1 LKKLQDVAAGVHL
14 PRAVRFTS
22 LGTGLAAF
30 ACGPGGLIGARGGIE
45 MQIGWKLAG
54 LSASALLALG
64 APAWGAPDDADF
76 VKAAANAGMMEVE
89 LGKHAAQHGAD
100 AQVRAFGERMVTDHG
115 KANQELKGVAQRAG
129 LAVPSQM
136 DEEHRDKLQKLSKL
150 RGAEFD
156 KAYMDEMVK
165 GHEHVIEAF
174 EDQAKEPTS
183 ELDHWA
189 AKTLPTLQAHLQQA
203 EKVAE
208 SVEGAEGSAGGGS
221 SNLGGDAGRALDP
234 SVTGVP
240 GRP

>member
-1 LKKLQDVAAGVHL
+1 MQ
-14 PRAVRFTS
+14 
-22 LGTGLAAF
+22 TG
-30 ACGPGGLIGARGGIE
+30 
-45 MQIGWKLAG
+45 WNLAG
-54 LSASALLALG
+54 FTAAALLALG
-64 APAWGAPDDADF
+64 APAWGATDDADF

-89 LGKHAAQHGAD
+89 LGKHAAQYAAD
-100 AQVRAFGERMVTDHG
+100 PQVRAFGERMVADHG

-136 DEEHRDKLQKLSKL
+136 DQEHRDKLQKLSKL

-165 GHEHVIEAF
+165 GHEHVVAAF
-174 EDQAKEPTS
+174 QDQAKEPTS
-183 ELDHWA
+183 ELDRWA

-208 SVEGAEGSAGGGS
+208 SVDEGSEGAGGGS